1 MNEGHGTDVG
11 SFVLEGDH
19 DDGDHEEEQDYASRI
34 EKHPCPRVR
43 VHPDENCWECDL
55 PDIPKGWSH
64 NGYVES
70 LMKLREP
77 CKRKRQTSTL
87 EELMNECKEWEAE
100 IRYREDIDKLRPTQ
114 EELDQNNYQGIY
126 EDIMKLRNGKTYGED
141 GESKPKRTPKPRAKR
156 VKPVVKSLVPIIDKD
171 ALFVPLEVNDKAV

>member
-1 MNEGHGTDVG
+1 MNEGHVTDY
-11 SFVLEGDH
+11 STWVLEGDH
-19 DDGDHEEEQDYASRI
+19 DDGDQEEEQDYASRI

-43 VHPDENCWECDL
+43 VHPDEKCWECDL

-87 EELMNECKEWEAE
+87 EELMNECKDWERE
-100 IRYREDIDKLRPTQ
+100 IRYREEIDKLRPTQ
-114 EELDQNNYQGIY
+114 EELDQIINEAIP
-126 EDIMKLRNGKTYGED
+126 DDMKLRNGKTYGEG
-141 GESKPKRTPKPRAKR
+141 GEGKPKRASKPRAKR
-156 VKPVVKSLVPIIDKD
+156 VKPVVKPLVPIIDKD